1 MHVQRPLL
9 PGAHRPTERKVER
22 GEVNC
27 ILRALLLLLLLLFVP
42 QCYGENGLD
51 CRSSKSEKKG
61 MGEVRGEDFNRE
73 NMLKLKDGR
82 WRKVIDS
89 TVLPAYKA
97 NGFAK

>member
-1 MHVQRPLL
+1 
-9 PGAHRPTERKVER
+9 
-22 GEVNC
+22 
-27 ILRALLLLLLLLFVP
+27 
-42 QCYGENGLD
+42 
-51 CRSSKSEKKG
+51 